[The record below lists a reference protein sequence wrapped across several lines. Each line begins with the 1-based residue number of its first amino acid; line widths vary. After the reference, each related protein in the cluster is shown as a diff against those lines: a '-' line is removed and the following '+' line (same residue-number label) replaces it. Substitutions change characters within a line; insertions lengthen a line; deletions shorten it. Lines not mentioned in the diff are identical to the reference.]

1 MVKSI
6 ITMMNEVLAR
16 FQFWWAKKTLKEGR
30 DFAFNKEFTK
40 GGNGLIIEIMKPPYE
55 DIVVQVSGFS
65 VREVAG
71 HGLIDF
77 ETRILYNINDV
88 DVTTDKFNK
97 LIANIVRL
105 VIQNSVDALERVDPK
120 DLFNED
126 RDANI
131 VELDEERPV
140 STEVSAVP
148 EKRVS
153 KRKPR
158 KKTVS
163 RDTKILPK
171 VQQPTKSKRTKS
183 PSGRTKRPD

>member
-6 ITMMNEVLAR
+6 ITMLNELLAR
-16 FQFWWAKKTLKEGR
+16 LEFWWAKKTIVEGR
-30 DFAFNKEFTK
+30 DFAFNKEFFSDSRK
-40 GGNGLIIEIMKPPYE
+40 LVIELLKPPYE
-55 DIVVQVSGFS
+55 GLVVQLDEFTMNEENGNGRVDFS
-65 VREVAG
+65 
-71 HGLIDF
+71 
-77 ETRILYNINDV
+77 TRVLYNIDNV
-88 DVTTDKFNK
+88 DVTSNHFNK
-97 LIANIVRL
+97 LIAKIVRL
-105 VIQNSVDALERVDPK
+105 IIINSVEQMNAK
-120 DLFNED
+120 DLDNED

>member
-1 MVKSI
+1 MVRSI
-6 ITMMNEVLAR
+6 TTMLNEWLAR
-16 FQFWWAKKTLKEGR
+16 LQFWWAKKTLKEGR
-30 DFAFNKEFTK
+30 DFAFNKDFTK
-40 GGNGLIIEIMKPPYE
+40 ASNGLIIEIMKPPYN
-55 DIVVQVSGFS
+55 DIVVQVSGFK

-77 ETRILYNINDV
+77 ETRVLYNVNDV

-97 LIANIVRL
+97 LIANIVRF
-105 VIQNSVDALERVDPK
+105 VIQNSLDTMERVDPK

-126 RDANI
+126 RDDDI

-148 EKRVS
+148 EKRVP

-171 VQQPTKSKRTKS
+171 VQQPTKSKRPKS
-183 PSGRTKRPD
+183 PSGRQKRPD

>member
-105 VIQNSVDALERVDPK
+105 VIQSSVDALERVDPK

-140 STEVSAVP
+140 STEVSAIP

>member
-6 ITMMNEVLAR
+6 TTMLNEVLAR

-40 GGNGLIIEIMKPPYE
+40 GSNGLIIEIMKPPYE

-77 ETRILYNINDV
+77 ETRILYNVNDV

-140 STEVSAVP
+140 STKVSAVP